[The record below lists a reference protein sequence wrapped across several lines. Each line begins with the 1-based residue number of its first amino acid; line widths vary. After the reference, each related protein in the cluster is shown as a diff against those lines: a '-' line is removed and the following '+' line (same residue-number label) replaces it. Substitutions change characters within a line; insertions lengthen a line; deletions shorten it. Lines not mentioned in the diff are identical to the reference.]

1 MGQLTS
7 CATELIVPDKQLE
20 RLEFP
25 FMDVPK
31 RNGRLFFSDEA
42 NISWCPKSGRVYR
55 KVATEY
61 KVNTPGKNET
71 KYIIGSLEYPGGG
84 GLYEIY
90 SHKTHSQIKTHWH
103 HLMEMYPDDYLFV
116 VRDNATSHTTDKLDP
131 FLLDNNHRFCLV
143 PMPTYSPHLN
153 LIERLWHLMR
163 DQINRSYFFD
173 SFTQLCEGVI
183 DWLSHLPLSRFRTL
197 MGVTDYHLPY
207 PGLV

>member
-25 FMDVPK
+25 FIDVPK

-55 KVATEY
+55 SVATEY

-84 GLYEIY
+84 ELYEIY

-163 DQINRSYFFD
+163 GQINRSYFFD
-173 SFTQLCEGVI
+173 SFIQLCEGVI
-183 DWLSHLPLSRFRTL
+183 D
-197 MGVTDYHLPY
+197 
-207 PGLV
+207 